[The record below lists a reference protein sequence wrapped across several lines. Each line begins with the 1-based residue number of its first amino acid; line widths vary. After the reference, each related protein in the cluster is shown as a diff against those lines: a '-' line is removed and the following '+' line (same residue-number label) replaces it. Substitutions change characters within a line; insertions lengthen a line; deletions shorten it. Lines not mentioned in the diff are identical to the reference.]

1 MSQKKNKE
9 HKLKHLSKQ
18 LGWIMYSWGIDP
30 DCPIPASP
38 VLDTIISMLLVCQTC
53 STPRHPNP
61 LPAPLPPSTQ
71 NFEMTWNADFW

>member
-1 MSQKKNKE
+1 
-9 HKLKHLSKQ
+9 
-18 LGWIMYSWGIDP
+18 MYSLFIDP

-71 NFEMTWNADFW
+71 NF